1 MTWAELDRD
10 DRLEFTTDA
19 GELTMREVFQRHDA
33 QRCDGKACAAPAD
46 VCAPGWHVCAHDGN
60 SGDLEELSSAMRRAL
75 LLASLILA
83 CAHTRSQNLVP
94 AVTLDFTS
102 VTDRVL
108 DRQLGSHPQRG
119 VELGAHEYDGRLP
132 DVSPAGIEALRA
144 QIAEDLAALG
154 RVDLTKLDARHQV
167 ELSALVAA
175 VLVDRFDVEVLRAPW
190 RNPMFYLGPLDL
202 TAYISRDY
210 APLDVRAAAIAKI
223 AEASAAYIDHAK
235 ARLEPK
241 IARTFLATGLLQARG
256 MAEFVRTDVR
266 TAIRGVKDPALAARC
281 ETGLVAMAAALDEYA
296 RHLDELRLHAT
307 DDFALGRD
315 AFTQMLRETQG
326 IDVDLDRL
334 TALLEA
340 DLARNLAALDAT
352 AKQIDPSVS
361 TAQVVARV
369 GETRPADALATATER
384 SARMR
389 EFLLAKQLVTIPSD
403 DVVRV
408 VESPPFLRWN
418 PAFLGAAGPFETTPL
433 PSFYYISPPDPSW
446 PLAQQR
452 EYVPPVGDLLFIT
465 IHEVWPGHFLH
476 GLHLAKHPSRVLRS
490 TYNYTMSEGW
500 AHYAEEMM
508 WDAGVDDD
516 PRVHIGQLRL
526 ALVRN
531 VRALAAIGLHTQGW
545 DVERARQMFRI
556 AAFQDE
562 VNASQQAMRGTFDPM
577 YLAYT
582 VGKLAIVKL
591 RDDLKAKRGAA
602 FDLRE
607 LHDEL
612 LSYGAAPLGAIRRAM
627 LGDASPVL

>member
-1 MTWAELDRD
+1 L
-10 DRLEFTTDA
+10 
-19 GELTMREVFQRHDA
+19 
-33 QRCDGKACAAPAD
+33 
-46 VCAPGWHVCAHDGN
+46 
-60 SGDLEELSSAMRRAL
+60 RRAL
-75 LLASLILA
+75 LITSLALG
-83 CAHTRSQNLVP
+83 CAHSRAHTP
-94 AVTLDFTS
+94 APTVAADFTS

-108 DRQLGSHPQRG
+108 DRQLASHPNRG
-119 VELGAHEYDGRLP
+119 VELGLHAYDGRLP
-132 DVSPAGIEALRA
+132 DVSPSGIVALQQ
-144 QIAEDLAALG
+144 QITDDLTALG
-154 RVDLTKLDARHQV
+154 RIDPAALDARAMV
-167 ELSALVAA
+167 ELSALVTA
-175 VLVDRFDVEVLRAPW
+175 VLVDRFDVEILRAPW
-190 RNPMFYLGPLDL
+190 RNPMYYLPPLDL
-202 TAYISRDY
+202 TAYISREY
-210 APLDVRAAAIAKI
+210 APLETRAAAIATI
-223 AEASAAYIDHAK
+223 AEASAAYLDHAK

-241 IARTFLATGLLQARG
+241 IARTFLDTALLQARG
-256 MAEFVRTDVR
+256 TAEFVRTDVR
-266 TAIRGVKDPALAARC
+266 TAIASVQDPALAARC
-281 ETGLVAMAAALDEYA
+281 ETALVAMAAALDDYA
-296 RHLDELRLHAT
+296 RHLEEMRTSAT
-307 DDFALGRD
+307 DDFALGKD

-334 TALLEA
+334 TVLLEK
-340 DLARNLAALDAT
+340 DLERNLAALDEA
-352 AKQIDPSVS
+352 AKQIDPSAS
-361 TAQVVARV
+361 TADVVARV
-369 GETRPADALATATER
+369 GDTRPANALATATEQ

-403 DVVRV
+403 DIVRV

-418 PAFLGAAGPFETTPL
+418 TAFLGAAGPFETASL

-446 PLAQQR
+446 PATQQR

-476 GLHLAKHPSRVLRS
+476 GLHLAEHPSRLLRS

-531 VRALAAIGLHTQGW
+531 VRALAAIGLHTGGW
-545 DVERARQMFRI
+545 DVERARQMFRT

-562 VNASQQAMRGTFDPM
+562 VNAAQQAMRGTFDPM

-591 RDDLKAKRGAA
+591 KDDVKAKRGAA
-602 FDLRE
+602 FTLRAF
-607 LHDEL
+607 HDEL
-612 LSYGAAPLGAIRRAM
+612 LSHGAAPLGAIRRAM

>member
-1 MTWAELDRD
+1 
-10 DRLEFTTDA
+10 
-19 GELTMREVFQRHDA
+19 
-33 QRCDGKACAAPAD
+33 
-46 VCAPGWHVCAHDGN
+46 
-60 SGDLEELSSAMRRAL
+60 
-75 LLASLILA
+75 
-83 CAHTRSQNLVP
+83 VP
-94 AVTLDFTS
+94 VVAVDFAS

-108 DRQLGSHPQRG
+108 DDQLASHPNRG
-119 VELGAHEYDGRLP
+119 VELGLHDYDGKLP
-132 DVSPAGIEALRA
+132 DVSPAGIEALRK
-144 QIAEDLAALG
+144 QIADDLAALG
-154 RVDLTKLDARHQV
+154 RVDLATLDARRRV
-167 ELSALVAA
+167 ELSALVTA
-175 VLVDRFDVEVLRAPW
+175 VLVDRFEVEVLRAPW
-190 RNPMFYLGPLDL
+190 KNPMFYLGPLDL

-210 APLDVRAAAIAKI
+210 APLEVRAAAIASI
-223 AEASAAYIDHAK
+223 AEAAPAYLAHAK
-235 ARLEPK
+235 ARLEPRL
-241 IARTFLATGLLQARG
+241 ASTFLDTGLLQARG
-256 MAEFVRTDVR
+256 TAEFVRTDVR
-266 TAIRGVKDPALAARC
+266 TAIGAVKEHELAGRC
-281 ETGLVAMAAALDEYA
+281 DVALVAMAAALDDYA
-296 RHLDELRLHAT
+296 QHLEGLRAAAH
-307 DDFALGRD
+307 DDYALGRETF
-315 AFTQMLRETQG
+315 AQMLRETQG
-326 IDVDLDRL
+326 IDVDLDRV

-340 DLARNLAALDAT
+340 DLARNLAALDAA
-352 AKQIDPSVS
+352 AKQIDP
-361 TAQVVARV
+361 TATTAEVVARV
-369 GETRPADALATATER
+369 GDTRPTDALATATEQ

-389 EFLLAKQLVTIPSD
+389 EFLVGKQLVTIPSD

-408 VESPPFLRWN
+408 AASPPFLRWN
-418 PAFLGAAGPFETTPL
+418 AAFLSGAGPFETTSL

-446 PLAQQR
+446 PVKQQR

-476 GLHLAKHPSRVLRS
+476 GLHLAKQPSRVLRS

-545 DVERARQMFRI
+545 DVERARQMFRTK
-556 AAFQDE
+556 AFQDE

-591 RDDLKAKRGAA
+591 RDDVKAKRGAA

-607 LHDEL
+607 FHDEL

-627 LGDASPVL
+627 LGDDSPVL